1 MRFVPPVLFS
11 AIILFASTQPAPA
24 QKKLCPKP
32 PPSPYKHNGE
42 IVTAI
47 DRAARAMRTRL
58 EHPRP
63 LSGPEGTYYLG
74 ATFVHTDPRSG
85 MTPSLDIVFHGT
97 TAAARPAGGGA
108 LSFVADGRPLALAR
122 PASFRS
128 QPAAAGSFN
137 ESARITLSLAE
148 VTRLTAARKVT
159 VSVGASQLELSHNHL
174 EALRELVSQMAPA
187 PSRWS
192 TAGADALSAR

>member
-11 AIILFASTQPAPA
+11 AIILFAAASPAPA

-32 PPSPYKHNGE
+32 PPSPFKHSGE
-42 IVTAI
+42 IVTTL
-47 DRAARAMRTRL
+47 DRAARGMRTRL

-63 LSGPEGTYYLG
+63 LATPEGTYYFG

-85 MTPSLDIVFHGT
+85 ATPMIDLIFHGT
-97 TAAARPAGGGA
+97 AAGARANNGS
-108 LSFVADGRPLALAR
+108 LSFVADGQPLALAQT
-122 PASFRS
+122 ASYRS
-128 QPAAAGSFN
+128 QPAASGAFN
-137 ESARITLSLAE
+137 ESAKVTMSLAE
-148 VTRLTAARKVT
+148 VMRLTAARR
-159 VSVGASQLELSHNHL
+159 VSVRLGPSQLELTQNHL
-174 EALRELVSQMAPA
+174 EALREVVSQMAPA